1 LKEPFE
7 VKADVS
13 IESMADDVMDLA
25 DTHSPVLIKT
35 IGCVTRDRVEGLQRA
50 LTSYIEN
57 NRRFGRTND
66 FAVMD
71 DSPAPAMRNSYRR
84 MLRGLKSERGVEI
97 LYAGFEEKIRF
108 AKKLIDTK
116 AMPAEV
122 VRAALFDVE
131 NFGLVTIGANLNAL
145 LLHTIGDPLLSVD
158 DDTVCRIALA
168 PELSEQCV
176 FGSTQRFSPVDPCE
190 VYTFA
195 DRDAALSAA
204 NFALMDIL
212 AIHERFLGQSMR
224 GSLSASISKDET
236 SARGRVAV
244 TLNGLLGDC
253 GWGSPFYYLLLN
265 DDSLRRLVQSEASYR
280 ASCTSREMWR
290 TVNAPTIS
298 AATDNMMATFFGL
311 DNRQLLPP
319 FIPITR
325 GADYIFGV
333 TISKCFDDLL
343 FAHLP
348 WSLLHL
354 PLEVR
359 KFSQGEITRSAA
371 GVDIDA
377 LVSVLL
383 KSCEFDGGETH
394 GAEKLKKVGAHLEAL
409 GTMHAPQ
416 FAEFARAKVV
426 DEIAALILHLEE
438 RLSNSSN
445 APDYWRQDVERC
457 VAVLRQSALR
467 EDVYLPLD
475 LLYNRS
481 PDEARE
487 KTRRLVQKFGQLL
500 RWWPEMRLAAHGLRE
515 NGHRLAQPV

>member
-1 LKEPFE
+1 
-7 VKADVS
+7 
-13 IESMADDVMDLA
+13 MDFA
-25 DTHSPVLIKT
+25 APRSSVLIKT
-35 IGCVTRDRVEGLQRA
+35 IGCVTRDRVDGLQRA
-50 LTSYIEN
+50 LKSYIEN
-57 NRRFGRTND
+57 NSRFGRTND

-71 DSPAPAMRNSYRR
+71 DSPAPATRNDYRR
-84 MLRGLKSERGVEI
+84 MLRGLKTEHGVKI
-97 LYAGFEEKIRF
+97 LYAGLEEKIRF

-116 AMPAEV
+116 AIPAEV
-122 VRAALFDVE
+122 VRAALFDTE
-131 NFGLVTIGANLNAL
+131 GFGLVTIGANLNAL

-168 PELSEQCV
+168 PELSEQTV
-176 FGSTQRFSPVDPCE
+176 FGSAQNFSPVYPCE
-190 VYTFA
+190 VYTFP
-195 DRDAALSAA
+195 DRATALSAA
-204 NFALMDIL
+204 SFNEMDIL
-212 AIHERFLGQSMR
+212 AIHERFLGQS
-224 GSLSASISKDET
+224 LLCFDDAASSEDEVKT
-236 SARGRVAV
+236 RGRVAV

-253 GWGSPFYYLLLN
+253 GWGSPFYYLLLK
-265 DDSLRRLVQSEASYR
+265 DESWRRLVQSEESYR

-290 TVNAPTIS
+290 TVNAPTII
-298 AATDNMMATFFGL
+298 AQTDNMMATFFGL

-333 TISKCFDDLL
+333 TISKCFDNLW

-354 PLEVR
+354 PMEVR
-359 KFSQGEITRSAA
+359 NFSEGEITRSAA

-383 KSCEFDGGETH
+383 KSYEFEGEEADG
-394 GAEKLKKVGAHLEAL
+394 ASKLKKIGAHLETI
-409 GTMHAPQ
+409 GTMPAPE
-416 FAEFARAKVV
+416 FAEFTRTMVV
-426 DEIAALILHLEE
+426 GEIEALILYLEE
-438 RLSNSSN
+438 RLSDSSH
-445 APDYWRQDVERC
+445 APDYWKRDIEKC

-467 EDVYLPLD
+467 EAVYLPLD

-500 RWWPEMRLAAHGLRE
+500 HWWPEMRLAAHGLRE
-515 NGHRLAQPV
+515 SGHRLAQPV